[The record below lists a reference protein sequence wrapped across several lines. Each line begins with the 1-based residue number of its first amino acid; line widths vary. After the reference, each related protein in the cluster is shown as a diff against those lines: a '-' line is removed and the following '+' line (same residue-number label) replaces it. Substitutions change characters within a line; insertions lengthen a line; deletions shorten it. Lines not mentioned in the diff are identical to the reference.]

1 MTDMN
6 SILIVGAAVGLAIV
20 LFLLLRSFVW
30 WYFGISRHL
39 ENQEQ
44 IINHLEIIAAER
56 TRNVSKPVISRTD
69 VQSGQPQSRANPL
82 AGSPARR
89 PTE

>member
-6 SILIVGAAVGLAIV
+6 SIVIVGAGIGLAVV

-39 ENQEQ
+39 DNQYQ
-44 IINHLEIIAAER
+44 IIKLLESIATER
-56 TRNVSKPVISRTD
+56 TRNVSEPVISRTD

>member
-6 SILIVGAAVGLAIV
+6 SIVIVGAGIGLAIV

-39 ENQEQ
+39 DNQDQ
-44 IINHLEIIAAER
+44 IIKHLETIAAER
-56 TRNVSKPVISRTD
+56 TRNVSKPVITRTD
-69 VQSGQPQSRANPL
+69 TPDSRSN
-82 AGSPARR
+82 SPTGR
-89 PTE
+89 

>member
-6 SILIVGAAVGLAIV
+6 SIVIVGAGIGLAVV

-39 ENQEQ
+39 ENQER
-44 IINHLEIIAAER
+44 IIYELEIIAK
-56 TRNVSKPVISRTD
+56 TG
-69 VQSGQPQSRANPL
+69 VQSGQSQNQSASPTDF
-82 AGSPARR
+82 PARHQAR
-89 PTE
+89 

>member
-6 SILIVGAAVGLAIV
+6 SIVIVGAGIGLAIV

-39 ENQEQ
+39 DNQDQ
-44 IINHLEIIAAER
+44 IITHLQTIAAQR
-56 TRNVSKPVISRTD
+56 TRNVHGRR
-69 VQSGQPQSRANPL
+69 QAERA
-82 AGSPARR
+82 R
-89 PTE
+89 PTPCGQIP

>member
-6 SILIVGAAVGLAIV
+6 SIVIVGAGIGLAVV

-39 ENQEQ
+39 DNQDQ
-44 IINHLEIIAAER
+44 IIKHLETIAAER
-56 TRNVSKPVISRTD
+56 TRNVSKPVIARTD
-69 VQSGQPQSRANPL
+69 VQSGQPQNRANPL
-82 AGSPARR
+82 TGSPGHR